1 MGTLADLLPLNNGAA
16 INYRTNLVNTNA
28 TTDAGVA
35 IDRATE
41 QYTQQTLPSLVNN
54 SAAAGDAY
62 GGQLNR
68 DVSMA
73 HNAYLD
79 QAGPQGDIERKLAQT
94 KAETIANALLATRG
108 ISI

>member
-1 MGTLADLLPLNNGAA
+1 MNNGA
-16 INYRTNLVNTNA
+16 LVNYATTLARTNA
-28 TTDAGVA
+28 TTEAGVA
-35 IDRATE
+35 VDRATD
-41 QYTQQTLPSLVNN
+41 QYNQTTLPNLINA
-54 SAAAGDAY
+54 SAANGDAY

-79 QAGPQGDIERKLAQT
+79 QAGPNGDIERKLAQT
-94 KAETIANALLATRG
+94 NAEGVANAVLATRG